1 MHELIEKINAIAKK
15 ARTEGLTPAETEER
29 DRLRQEYLRQFRAG
43 FKEQLMGVKIV
54 DAEGNDITPQKLKE
68 EQEKRKNK

>member
-1 MHELIEKINAIAKK
+1 MHELIEKINALAKK

-54 DAEGNDITPQKLKE
+54 DAEGNDITPKKLKE

>member
-1 MHELIEKINAIAKK
+1 MHELIEKINALAKK
-15 ARTEGLTPAETEER
+15 ARTEGLTPAATEES
-29 DRLRQEYLRQFRAG
+29 DRLRQEYLSQFRAG

>member
-1 MHELIEKINAIAKK
+1 MHELIEKINALAKK

>member
-1 MHELIEKINAIAKK
+1 MHELIEKINALAKK
-15 ARTEGLTPAETEER
+15 ARTEGLTPAETAER
-29 DRLRQEYLRQFRAG
+29 DKLRQEYLRQFRAG

>member
-1 MHELIEKINAIAKK
+1 MHELIEKINALAKK

-29 DRLRQEYLRQFRAG
+29 DKLRQEYLRQFRAG

>member
-1 MHELIEKINAIAKK
+1 MHELIEKINALAKK
-15 ARTEGLTPAETEER
+15 ARTEGLTPAETAQR

-43 FKEQLMGVKIV
+43 FKEQLMGVKVV